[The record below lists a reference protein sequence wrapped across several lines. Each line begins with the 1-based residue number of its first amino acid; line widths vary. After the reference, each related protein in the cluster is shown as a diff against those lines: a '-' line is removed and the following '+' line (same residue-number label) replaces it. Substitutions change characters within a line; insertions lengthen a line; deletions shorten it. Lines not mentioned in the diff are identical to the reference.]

1 MYMRGA
7 KVGFY
12 SGNIKKLM
20 EDVKELKP
28 TLLIAVPRI
37 LYRIYDKVRYCSKV
51 CMMSLW
57 SLTGCIVGHARS
69 LSVSGEAA
77 VVQQSNG

>member
-1 MYMRGA
+1 MYMSGA

-37 LYRIYDKVRYCSKV
+37 LYRIYDKVKYRIGV
-51 CMMSLW
+51 RFH
-57 SLTGCIVGHARS
+57 G
-69 LSVSGEAA
+69 
-77 VVQQSNG
+77 

>member
-1 MYMRGA
+1 MMYMSGA

-37 LYRIYDKVRYCSKV
+37 LYRIYDKVKYRIGV
-51 CMMSLW
+51 RFDGE
-57 SLTGCIVGHARS
+57 T
-69 LSVSGEAA
+69 SVVKAY
-77 VVQQSNG
+77 QI